1 MYYRIKAVTSDNTSE
16 YSDILS
22 LYHLLPPTSLKATMI
37 SSDSIAIAWKNH
49 ASKAT
54 IVSLDIRKYDDNDN
68 GSFGFP
74 SKDFNTT
81 VTQYTHQTIEE
92 STLYRYNIAAAT
104 ANWKHAIYSWN
115 SLMVWSL
122 LKAPSDLVVSAKEEN
137 RLKLS
142 WINNTQTEKYS
153 VVIEMAEEEDFVEVA
168 TVDGSASEYWVE
180 NIDTQAT
187 QQFRIKI
194 INDNTTSAYSNV
206 LSSADFITGISDEVA
221 QDIKI
226 ALFPNPTGNSIHLD
240 SQTAIERL
248 EITDLRGS
256 KIKQLV
262 MNGNHTYDISSLQPG
277 VYLLSAWSDEGVHE
291 LNL

>member
-1 MYYRIKAVTSDNTSE
+1 M
-16 YSDILS
+16 
-22 LYHLLPPTSLKATMI
+22 
-37 SSDSIAIAWKNH
+37 
-49 ASKAT
+49 
-54 IVSLDIRKYDDNDN
+54 
-68 GSFGFP
+68 
-74 SKDFNTT
+74 
-81 VTQYTHQTIEE
+81 
-92 STLYRYNIAAAT
+92 
-104 ANWKHAIYSWN
+104 
-115 SLMVWSL
+115 
-122 LKAPSDLVVSAKEEN
+122 
-137 RLKLS
+137 
-142 WINNTQTEKYS
+142 
-153 VVIEMAEEEDFVEVA
+153 A

-180 NIDTQAT
+180 DIDTQAT

-262 MNGNHTYDISSLQPG
+262 VNKHHTYDISSLQPG
-277 VYLLSAWSDEGVHE
+277 VYLLSAWSGEKVQRIKFVKQ
-291 LNL
+291 